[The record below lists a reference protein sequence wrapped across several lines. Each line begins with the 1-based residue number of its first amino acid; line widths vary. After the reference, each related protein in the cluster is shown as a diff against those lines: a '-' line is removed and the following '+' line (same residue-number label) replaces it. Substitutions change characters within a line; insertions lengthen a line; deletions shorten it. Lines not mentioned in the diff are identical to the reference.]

1 MDISHCCTRRQR
13 RGFERNRQYQQ
24 KQTLADILTVTPR
37 TLQRRLSDEG
47 TTFRALLNQ
56 LRMDMTEQY
65 LQEGKLSHEEITFL
79 LGFRDRG
86 VFYRAFR
93 QWFGTSPGEYQQ
105 AL

>member
-1 MDISHCCTRRQR
+1 
-13 RGFERNRQYQQ
+13 
-24 KQTLADILTVTPR
+24 
-37 TLQRRLSDEG
+37 
-47 TTFRALLNQ
+47 
-56 LRMDMTEQY
+56 MTEQY

-105 AL
+105 GL